1 MLDDIISLSQTLVRV
16 RKRIYRRDF
25 LRDNSLDGRFMIVG
39 PRGVGKT
46 TVMVQHLLDRAEGD
60 VFTRKALY
68 IQADH
73 FLVQRTSLYEIV
85 DAFQKIG
92 GEFVCI
98 DEIHKYPS
106 WSMELKSIIDTFPRL
121 QILASGSSA
130 LEIHK
135 GSHDLSRRMLTLR
148 MSGLSFRE
156 YLGVA
161 HGLEF
166 DRMPLAGLL
175 ATHQA
180 AAERIIDAVEARG
193 HKILELFTAYLEHGY
208 YPYCLE
214 YPDTAQ
220 FLATLTQQVQ
230 TTLEADLPAIHP
242 TLSGASI
249 RKMRKLLAVISGL
262 VPFTPDMKSL
272 KTMLEIGDERTLK
285 TYLGYLEDAGILLTV
300 PKSDTGLRAME
311 KPGKIYLHNPN
322 LYHALAGRAG
332 ADKGSVRET
341 FFLNMLQTGHK
352 LRLADKGDFL
362 VDGTMTF
369 EVGGK
374 NKDRTQIKGVEHG
387 WLAVDNTE
395 IGQGCRVPLWLF
407 GFLA

>member
-1 MLDDIISLSQTLVRV
+1 MLDDIFTLSQTLIRV
-16 RKRIYRRDF
+16 RKRTYRRSF
-25 LRDNSLDGRFMIVG
+25 LRDNALEGRFMLVG

-46 TVMVQHLLDRAEGD
+46 TVMIQHLLDRHDGD
-60 VFTRKALY
+60 MFTRKALY

-73 FLVQRTSLYEIV
+73 FLVQRSSLYEIV
-85 DAFQKIG
+85 DAFQKLG

-98 DEIHKYPS
+98 DEIHKYSS
-106 WSMELKSIIDTFPRL
+106 WSLELKSIIDTFP
-121 QILASGSSA
+121 QVKVLASGSSA

-135 GSHDLSRRMLTLR
+135 GSHDLSRRMLMLPL
-148 MSGLSFRE
+148 SGLSFRE
-156 YLGVA
+156 YLGMV
-161 HGLEF
+161 HGLEL
-166 DRMPLAGLL
+166 DRLRLPDLL
-175 ATHQA
+175 DTHQSV
-180 AAERIIDAVEARG
+180 AERITGMVDEQG
-193 HKILELFTAYLEHGY
+193 HKILALFGAYLEHGY

-242 TLSGASI
+242 TLNGTSI
-249 RKMRKLLAVISGL
+249 RKMRKLLAIISGL

-272 KTMLEIGDERTLK
+272 KTMLDIGDERTLK
-285 TYLGYLEDAGILLTV
+285 TYLGYLEDAGILLTIS
-300 PKSDTGLRAME
+300 KTDKGLRAME

-322 LYHALAGRAG
+322 LYHALAGHAEP
-332 ADKGSVRET
+332 DKGSVRET
-341 FFLNMLQTGHK
+341 FFLNMLQAEHG

-362 VDGTMTF
+362 VDETMTF

-374 NKDRTQIKGVEHG
+374 GKDGTQIKGVANS
-387 WLAVDNTE
+387 WLALDNIE
-395 IGQGCRVPLWLF
+395 IGQGNRIPLWMF

>member
-1 MLDDIISLSQTLVRV
+1 MLDDIFTLGQTLIRV
-16 RKRIYRRDF
+16 RKRTYRRSF
-25 LRDNSLDGRFMIVG
+25 LRDNALEGRFMIVG

-46 TVMVQHLLDRAEGD
+46 TVMIQHLLDRHDGD

-73 FLVQRTSLYEIV
+73 FLVQRSSLYELV
-85 DAFQKIG
+85 AEFQTLG
-92 GEFVCI
+92 GELVCI

-106 WSMELKSIIDTFPRL
+106 WSLELKSIIDTFPQVR
-121 QILASGSSA
+121 ILASGSSA

-156 YLGVA
+156 YLGMA
-161 HGLEF
+161 HELEF
-166 DRMPLAGLL
+166 DRLLLPDLL
-175 ATHQA
+175 ATHQP
-180 AAERIIDAVEARG
+180 AAERIIGLVEKHG
-193 HKILELFTAYLEHGY
+193 HKILALFGAYLEHGY
-208 YPYCLE
+208 YPYCQE

-220 FLATLTQQVQ
+220 FLTTLTQQVQ
-230 TTLEADLPAIHP
+230 TALEADLPAIHP
-242 TLSGASI
+242 TLNGASI

-272 KTMLEIGDERTLK
+272 KTMLDIGDERTLK
-285 TYLGYLEDAGILLTV
+285 TYLGYLEDAGILLTIS
-300 PKSDTGLRAME
+300 KTDKGLRAME

-322 LYHALAGRAG
+322 LYHALAGRAEP
-332 ADKGSVRET
+332 DKGSVRET
-341 FFLNMLQTGHK
+341 FFLNMLQADHT

-362 VDGTMTF
+362 VDERMTF

-374 NKDRTQIKGVEHG
+374 SKDGSQLKGVENG
-387 WLAVDNTE
+387 WLAVDSIE
-395 IGQGCRVPLWLF
+395 IGQGRRIPLWLF
-407 GFLA
+407 GFLG